1 MDENDAYVNMV
12 KSFLSEEATHAQ
24 IVTLAR
30 QIGPD
35 GNSILYNCVSNK
47 CRLMFHELLRFY
59 DKYEILLS
67 TKDATVKPEEV
78 IDGVQ
83 TFLALDHGLSTAI
96 PSENYFTE
104 LDDSSSNLTSATSSL
119 SNAIWVRNDNKDKSE
134 VEVSILSKE
143 KSKVVLRC
151 YQYDEAFFAE
161 IKVREKYDFPRQY
174 FEEIYNYHR
183 DESYTYLA
191 LSKTEKL
198 CCITFERPD
207 HTLSDVFASVSSGG
221 QRSQK
226 WVEKCWI
233 VLKQL
238 ASALNYLHNQNL
250 IHGHLDPP
258 NIAKYGNIWKI
269 GKLGTVTKKGSTMTG
284 KFRSSVPPES
294 IIESTP
300 PSSSRWPNFRAKLL
314 PKKAESPHQRVKFS
328 SSVDEVS
335 TRCMKSQVEFRDDKL
350 VQTSVSQDDS
360 PREPQHIDFM
370 SFLRCNNT
378 TPSKVMKS
386 IHEEKRVEETCA
398 TFVAERCQATPQW
411 DMWGFGLIMVQ
422 LLLGRCMLL
431 PNFEKADDAIL
442 KKLHTYND
450 QVLDRICA
458 LVSSAAGPDA
468 TNLITKLLQKDPSRR
483 PKSFKEVLEHDYFQ
497 VLTIYV

>member
-1 MDENDAYVNMV
+1 MV
-12 KSFLSEEATHAQ
+12 RGKGASLERPPPSSPTLPSSPPKSFYR
-24 IVTLAR
+24 V
-30 QIGPD
+30 
-35 GNSILYNCVSNK
+35 
-47 CRLMFHELLRFY
+47 LL
-59 DKYEILLS
+59 
-67 TKDATVKPEEV
+67 
-78 IDGVQ
+78 
-83 TFLALDHGLSTAI
+83 
-96 PSENYFTE
+96 
-104 LDDSSSNLTSATSSL
+104 
-119 SNAIWVRNDNKDKSE
+119 
-134 VEVSILSKE
+134 
-143 KSKVVLRC
+143 
-151 YQYDEAFFAE
+151 EAFFAE

-191 LSKTEKL
+191 LSKAEKL

-207 HTLSDVFASVSSGG
+207 HTLADVFVSVSSGG

-238 ASALNYLHNQNL
+238 ASSLNYLHNQNL

-269 GKLGTVTKKGSTMTG
+269 GKLGTVTKKGSAMRG

-300 PSSSRWPNFRAKLL
+300 PSSSKWPKFNAKLL
-314 PKKAESPHQRVKFS
+314 SKAESPHQRVKFS
-328 SSVDEVS
+328 SSVDEVT
-335 TRCMKSQVEFRDDKL
+335 TRCMKSKVDLRQDKL
-350 VQTSVSQDDS
+350 VKSSVSQDDAPS
-360 PREPQHIDFM
+360 EPQHYDFM
-370 SFLRCNNT
+370 SFLRFNN
-378 TPSKVMKS
+378 TPSKVIKG
-386 IHEEKRVEETCA
+386 IHEEKSVEETCA

-442 KKLHTYND
+442 KKLHTFND
-450 QVLDRICA
+450 KTLDNICT
-458 LVSSAAGPDA
+458 LVSNTAGPDA
-468 TNLITKLLQKDPSRR
+468 ANLIAKLLQKDPSRR
-483 PKSFKEVLEHDYFQ
+483 PKSFIEVLEHDYFQ
-497 VLTIYV
+497 ALTIYV